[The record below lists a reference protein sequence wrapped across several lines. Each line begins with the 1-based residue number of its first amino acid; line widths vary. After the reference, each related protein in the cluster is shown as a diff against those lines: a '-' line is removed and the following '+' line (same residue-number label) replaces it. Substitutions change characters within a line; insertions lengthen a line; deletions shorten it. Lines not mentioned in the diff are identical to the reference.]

1 MEELK
6 QFIKSD
12 SVSSRIRTEIN
23 SHKESGY
30 LNVVI
35 DKNDDGDYVLKYT
48 IFEKLY
54 KRKVKWAGEI
64 LDHSMVFLFKVH
76 DLSTGMAYKM
86 YFDTPEHQY
95 LMQRSDDFYNL
106 GSDVSY

>member
-1 MEELK
+1 MEKLK

-35 DKNDDGDYVLKYT
+35 DKNDDGDYVLKGT
-48 IFEKLY
+48 SFEKLDR
-54 KRKVKWAGEI
+54 RKVKWAGEI
-64 LDHSMVFLFKVH
+64 VDQSMVFLFKIH
-76 DLSTGMAYKM
+76 DLSTEMVHKG
-86 YFDTPEHQY
+86 YFDTPERKY
-95 LMQRSDDFYNL
+95 LIELLDEYSKL
-106 GSDVSY
+106 GNDLSH